1 MTCEEILKIKKEI
14 EEKINENKKLFIQA
28 LEKINN
34 ILKEILI
41 NDIEIYFY
49 TDEFDYEY
57 YIWKNNLDGEVYI
70 LKGYYDWEDQKTRI
84 VDEVSLDEII
94 TQLKRGSTPT
104 YIDTIEKLVFDFEDI
119 LKKIKQE
126 YRNLEMEIDK
136 ENEKLKK
143 IVKS

>member
-1 MTCEEILKIKKEI
+1 MICEEIIEIKKEI
-14 EEKINENKKLFIQA
+14 EEKMNENKKLFIQA